1 MKIKTIS
8 LEIMNIIL
16 VIWMFLDQLQ
26 FVEVV

>member
-8 LEIMNIIL
+8 LEIMNIML